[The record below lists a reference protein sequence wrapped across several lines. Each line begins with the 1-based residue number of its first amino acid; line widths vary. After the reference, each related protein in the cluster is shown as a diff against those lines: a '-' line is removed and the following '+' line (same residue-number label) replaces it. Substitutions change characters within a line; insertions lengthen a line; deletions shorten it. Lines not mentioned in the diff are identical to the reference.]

1 MITVLGLV
9 DAFDT
14 VISAD
19 ELARSKPHPDPY
31 LAAIASLR
39 LSVRHT
45 VAIEDSVT
53 GIAAAHAAG
62 IGVIALATARTAENL
77 RGSEASLIVD
87 DLADPTIFSY
97 LEQRFTAV

>member
-1 MITVLGLV
+1 MLTVIGLA

-14 VISAD
+14 VVSAD

-31 LAAIASLR
+31 LAAIESLQ
-39 LSVRHT
+39 LSPRHT

-62 IGVIALATARTAENL
+62 IGVIALATARTAEGL
-77 RGSEASLIVD
+77 RGSQATLIVG
-87 DLADPTIFSY
+87 DLADPAIFSY
-97 LEQRFTAV
+97 LEQRFTAA